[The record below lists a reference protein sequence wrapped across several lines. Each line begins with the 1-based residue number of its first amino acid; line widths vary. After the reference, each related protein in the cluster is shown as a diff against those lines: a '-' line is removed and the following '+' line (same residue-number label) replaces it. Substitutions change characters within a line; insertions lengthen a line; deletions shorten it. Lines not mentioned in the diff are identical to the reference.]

1 MNFFECKSC
10 KTLVYLLEKGGCTP
24 SCCGE
29 EMKEAA
35 IHTSSEQ
42 TGSEKHV
49 PIVHEENGKVYVKVG
64 EVPHPML
71 ENHYIDWIFLVT
83 DKGTQRKNLHPNVA
97 PEALFQI
104 GEDEIVIA
112 VYAHCN
118 LHGLWKA
125 DL

>member
-10 KTLVYLLEKGGCTP
+10 KTLVYLLEKEGCLP

-29 EMKEAA
+29 EMKEAT

-49 PIVHEENGKVYVKVG
+49 PIVREENGKVYVKVG

-71 ENHYIDWIFLVT
+71 EKHYIDWIFLVT
-83 DKGTQRKNLHPNVA
+83 DKGTQRKNLHQNMA

-118 LHGLWKA
+118 IHGIWKA